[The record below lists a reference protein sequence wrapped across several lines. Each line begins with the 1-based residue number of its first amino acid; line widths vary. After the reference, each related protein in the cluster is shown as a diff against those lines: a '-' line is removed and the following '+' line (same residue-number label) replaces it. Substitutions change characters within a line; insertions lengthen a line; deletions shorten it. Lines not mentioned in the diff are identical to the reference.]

1 MAQSGAEYEELETLV
16 VDGFTDNGTLI
27 PRHICFNHRQVF
39 GLRRVAGLLVLQS
52 GEDIV
57 IGIRSIIQLV
67 RLVQARGIIDTVAE
81 HDVEY
86 VLILLRQIVREV
98 DIVGKVLVLVVKPL
112 LHTMYRLY
120 PYMFF

>member
-1 MAQSGAEYEELETLV
+1 MYAGNKGRARS
-16 VDGFTDNGTLI
+16 
-27 PRHICFNHRQVF
+27 
-39 GLRRVAGLLVLQS
+39 VAGLLVLQS

-112 LHTMYRLY
+112 LHTMYRLIFQHICLVY
-120 PYMFF
+120 IRICFLKLRADKL